1 MMIKFNKNGKFSLFA
16 SFLLLICSSI
26 WYWLAEV
33 EIAIFIIVI
42 AVMWFVVACGEQI
55 QQKQK

>member
-1 MMIKFNKNGKFSLFA
+1 MIKFNKNGKLSLFA
-16 SFLLLICSSI
+16 SSLLLICSGI
-26 WYWLAEV
+26 WYWLAGI
-33 EIAIFIIVI
+33 EIAIFIVVI